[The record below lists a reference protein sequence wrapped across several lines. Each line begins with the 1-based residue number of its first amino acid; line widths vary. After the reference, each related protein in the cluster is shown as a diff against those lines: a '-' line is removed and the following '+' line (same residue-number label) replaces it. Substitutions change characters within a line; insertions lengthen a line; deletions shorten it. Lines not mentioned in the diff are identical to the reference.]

1 MTGLSALTLFEAYKS
16 AREWKESIEH
26 FRGNSCGI
34 AFPTGPLARRWQRYD
49 RQSRRFEAA
58 LRERLTEIDE
68 YFCNAEQMRQRRFE
82 KLDDLVDMIRKS

>member
-1 MTGLSALTLFEAYKS
+1 MTGLSALTLFEAYKR
-16 AREWKESIEH
+16 ADERKRDAI
-26 FRGNSCGI
+26 
-34 AFPTGPLARRWQRYD
+34 PLGRRWQRYV